1 MLRTRINRALGWI
14 LRGPIAIVVA
24 LYFLFDDLVLGTL
37 RPFFRWLA
45 SLRIIARIEQ
55 ALRGLSPT
63 VSLLVFAVPFAIL
76 EPPKLVAIYLMAVG
90 HVRTG
95 TILLISAH
103 LASIIFVERLFHVT
117 RDKLLTIG
125 WFAAAHGWV
134 VAVRDRALIVARRTA
149 VWRAAVRLS
158 GIVHQAARAAVKNAK
173 RSIEWVRQV
182 VKEYWSL

>member
-63 VSLLVFAVPFAIL
+63 VSLLVFVCP
-76 EPPKLVAIYLMAVG
+76 
-90 HVRTG
+90 
-95 TILLISAH
+95 S
-103 LASIIFVERLFHVT
+103 
-117 RDKLLTIG
+117 
-125 WFAAAHGWV
+125 
-134 VAVRDRALIVARRTA
+134 
-149 VWRAAVRLS
+149 
-158 GIVHQAARAAVKNAK
+158 
-173 RSIEWVRQV
+173 RS
-182 VKEYWSL
+182 